1 MNLRNLYLIGMMGTG
16 KSAVGKITADVLG
29 LNFIDS
35 DHFIENQFG
44 LKVSEIFAEKGEQ
57 FFRRLE
63 MDFIT
68 DGHPSEN
75 SLISCGGG
83 LCTPNG
89 MIDILKEN
97 GIVVTLTATPKT
109 IYERIK
115 ENNSRPLING
125 ADPLEKITEIS
136 NRRKYIYN
144 SSHYSIP
151 TDELSISEVSERII
165 KFYQSI

>member
-35 DHFIENQFG
+35 DQFIENQFG
-44 LKVSEIFAEKGEQ
+44 LKVSRFLREKGEN
-57 FFRRLE
+57 FCRLE

-89 MIDILKEN
+89 MIDILKQN
-97 GIVVTLTATPKT
+97 GVVVTLTQLKT

-125 ADPLEKITEIS
+125 ANPLEKITEIS

-151 TDELSISEVSERII
+151 TDELSISRV
-165 KFYQSI
+165 

>member
-35 DHFIENQFG
+35 DQFIENQFG

-68 DGHPSEN
+68 DGHPQKIP
-75 SLISCGGG
+75 LY
-83 LCTPNG
+83 PVA
-89 MIDILKEN
+89 
-97 GIVVTLTATPKT
+97 VVSALLMA
-109 IYERIK
+109 
-115 ENNSRPLING
+115 
-125 ADPLEKITEIS
+125 
-136 NRRKYIYN
+136 
-144 SSHYSIP
+144 
-151 TDELSISEVSERII
+151 
-165 KFYQSI
+165 